1 MIIKGLFSL
10 IISLLNIVFGWV
22 NFPAM
27 PSVIDEAFTTLLSY
41 MAAGIGFVWLIV
53 PRELVIAVVPV
64 ILVLSNFDKLYT
76 VVMWVLRKIPFLGI
90 K

>member
-1 MIIKGLFSL
+1 MIIKSLFSL
-10 IISLLNIVFGWV
+10 IISLLDIVFGWV
-22 NFPAM
+22 NFPPM

-41 MAAGIGFVWLIV
+41 MEMGIGFVWLIV
-53 PRELVIAVVPV
+53 PREMVLAVVPV

>member
-22 NFPAM
+22 NLPAM
-27 PSVIDEAFTTLLSY
+27 PQAVDDAFNLLLSY
-41 MAAGIGFVWLIV
+41 MGAGIGFVWLIV
-53 PRELVIAVVPV
+53 PREMVLVVVPV

-90 K
+90 E

>member
-10 IISLLNIVFGWV
+10 IIALLNIVFGWV
-22 NFPAM
+22 NLPAM
-27 PSVIDEAFTTLLSY
+27 PSAVDEAFSLLLNY
-41 MAAGIGFVWLIV
+41 MAAGMGFVWLIV
-53 PRELVIAVVPV
+53 PREMVLVVVPV

-90 K
+90 E

>member
-22 NFPAM
+22 NLPAM
-27 PSVIDEAFTTLLSY
+27 PAVIDQNIKLLITY
-41 MAAGIGFVWLIV
+41 MGNGMALVYLIV
-53 PRELVIAVVPV
+53 PQDLVVVVVPV
-64 ILVLSNFDKLYT
+64 ILILSNFDKLYA
-76 VVMWVLRKIPFLGI
+76 VVMWVLRKIPFLSI

>member
-22 NFPAM
+22 SLPAM
-27 PSVIDEAFTTLLSY
+27 PSAVDDAFNLLLQY
-41 MAAGIGFVWLIV
+41 MGNMMGFVWLIV
-53 PRELVIAVVPV
+53 PREMVLVVIPV

-90 K
+90 E

>member
-22 NFPAM
+22 NLPAM
-27 PSVIDEAFTTLLSY
+27 PAEVDAAFTTLLSY
-41 MAAGIGFVWLIV
+41 MGQGIGFVWLVV
-53 PRELVIAVVPV
+53 PRQLVLVVVPV

-76 VVMWVLRKIPFLGI
+76 VVMWVLRKIPFLSI
-90 K
+90 E

>member
-22 NFPAM
+22 NLPVM
-27 PSVIDEAFTTLLSY
+27 PSAVDDAFNLLLQY
-41 MAAGIGFVWLIV
+41 MGNMMGFVWLIV
-53 PRELVIAVVPV
+53 PREMVLVVIPV

-90 K
+90 E